1 MKFDPYK
8 TLALQ
13 VTVQAVRDYREN
25 WMYRKAV
32 RDFVNSPSFDI
43 LCTDLFTRS
52 QILRV
57 LDTIDE
63 EVKK

>member
-8 TLALQ
+8 NLALQ
-13 VTVQAVRDYREN
+13 VTVQAVRDYRQN
-25 WMYRKAV
+25 WMYRKSV
-32 RDFVNSPSFDI
+32 RDFVNSPTFDI
-43 LCTDLFTRS
+43 LCTDLFTRA

-57 LDTIDE
+57 LDSIDE